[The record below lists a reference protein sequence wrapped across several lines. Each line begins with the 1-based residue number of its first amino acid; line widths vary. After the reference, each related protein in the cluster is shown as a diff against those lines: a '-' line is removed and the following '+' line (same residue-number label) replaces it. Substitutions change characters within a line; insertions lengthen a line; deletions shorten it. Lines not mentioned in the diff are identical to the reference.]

1 MKNLVKFSVIGSLL
15 LLPMPSAQA
24 ISYQLTITE
33 TYNIAEYFYSPE
45 DKVAELDSGE
55 STCKDLLMLMSA
67 VYKEESID
75 PFYYEKKATVKNESG
90 KTITVVPLK
99 SKYKRISD
107 YECAFTST
115 VTLPKAK
122 FYSFYAGSVYK
133 AKPGT
138 FLILE
143 SIPFSVFKKNKATIS
158 LFDYQP

>member
-1 MKNLVKFSVIGSLL
+1 MKNLFKFSLLASLL
-15 LLPMPSAQA
+15 LLPISSAQA
-24 ISYQLTITE
+24 VSYKLTITE
-33 TYNIAEYFYSPE
+33 TYNIAEYMYSAE
-45 DKVAELDSGE
+45 DYVAKLDSGE
-55 STCKDLLMLMSA
+55 STCKDILMLISA

-90 KTITVVPLK
+90 KTIAVVPLK
-99 SKYKRISD
+99 SKYKRVSD

-122 FYSFYAGSVYK
+122 YYSFYAGSVYK

-138 FLILE
+138 FLIIE
-143 SIPFSVFKKNKATIS
+143 SVPFSVFKKNKATIS